1 MAVLFFFLDL
11 GGLSCF
17 ANVSVFGT
25 VGLEMLGTVSFNVL
39 SRALK
44 GLIMILF
51 GDQFLIKV

>member
-1 MAVLFFFLDL
+1 MAALFVFLDL

-17 ANVSVFGT
+17 ANVFVFGAG
-25 VGLEMLGTVSFNVL
+25 GLGILGTVPCNVL

-51 GDQFLIKV
+51 GD